1 MFTKP
6 ASSKPFAPVKSSERK
21 KYLSQIC
28 REFGVQESSLP
39 TEHKNVL
46 FPKDLK
52 IGKIV
57 THGGT
62 RGSLVVDGNDKPIW
76 VNMKETLVPTVYT
89 LWKAPYLV
97 PRVMTVEN
105 TIQFLENGADLMS
118 RGVFEPYPTGVKK
131 GDIVSIAT
139 LSHPTVPV
147 AVGYSLI
154 NFDEIAYIQGG
165 KAVQIVNVI
174 NDRLCL
180 SGLAQRMENVPT
192 ELDLTIPTIS
202 EDTAETTAETAEV
215 PVSVEKAKEEE
226 TSDPTSKENKATLEE
241 QTASLSLDDL
251 SVEEVDRALK
261 RSLLQVLKKSIEE
274 PLELPLPTNT
284 MTSLMMANLPFNHP
298 SIQMKKSSWKKA
310 NKFFKAM
317 EKEKLIKTRER
328 SGELVITEIC
338 KENTA
343 IREFQLFKPAKP
355 WNPNSEN
362 ATPPKTGKGL
372 DKLQMTQY
380 WRAKSA
386 AVDFFSKSKL
396 DRNGY
401 YTNDQLKKYLLDY
414 LKNLNDKNIPQ
425 PKDKKFVAPDAE
437 LAKALKLDKAGTKIG
452 RDKLLSALQSS
463 CTQFHTITH
472 PGQPESK
479 LAKGGFPTIKLS
491 TEKRTGTKV
500 ITKIVGLELFLIEPS
515 KFAEELKIACA
526 GSATVTPIREGVKEV
541 QIIIQGNHIKTI
553 TKILEDK
560 GVRSSWISK

>member
-6 ASSKPFAPVKSSERK
+6 ANCKPFAPVKSSERK
-21 KYLSQIC
+21 KYLTQIC
-28 REFGVQESSLP
+28 RESGVSELSLP
-39 TEHKNVL
+39 KEHKNAL

-57 THGGT
+57 THGGA

-76 VNMKETLVPTVYT
+76 VNVKENLVPTVYT

-147 AVGYSLI
+147 AVGFSLI

-174 NDRLCL
+174 NDKLCL
-180 SGLAQRMENVPT
+180 SGLAQRMENIPT
-192 ELDLTIPTIS
+192 ELDLTIPVVS
-202 EDTAETTAETAEV
+202 ESASEASEV
-215 PVSVEKAKEEE
+215 PSIADTIKEELPE
-226 TSDPTSKENKATLEE
+226 VASKKDEEVLEE
-241 QTASLSLDDL
+241 QTASLSLNGL
-251 SVEEVDRALK
+251 TIEEVDRALR

-298 SIQMKKSSWKKA
+298 DIQMKKSSWKKA
-310 NKFFKAM
+310 NKFFKVM
-317 EKEKLIKTRER
+317 EKNQLIRTRER

-338 KENTA
+338 KDNSA
-343 IREFQLFKPAKP
+343 VREFQLFKPAKP

-362 ATPPKTGKGL
+362 ATPPKGGKGL

-386 AVDFFSKSKL
+386 AVDFFNKSGL

-401 YTNDQLKKYLLDY
+401 YTNDQLKKHLLDY
-414 LKNLNDKNIPQ
+414 LKNLNDKSVPQ
-425 PKDKKFVAPDAE
+425 PKDKKFVAPDTV
-437 LAKALKLDKAGTKIG
+437 LAKALKLDKAGMKIG
-452 RDKLLSALQSS
+452 RDKLLSALQSN

-472 PGQPESK
+472 PGLPESK
-479 LAKGGFPTIKLS
+479 MAKGGFPTIKLS

-526 GSATVTPIREGVKEV
+526 GSATVTPIREGVKEL

-553 TKILEDK
+553 SKLLEDK